1 MLSPDKVSAGLVQDW
16 SEEKNTDALD
26 LDNLLAAVRRQWFV
40 VAASV
45 MLAFALGA
53 VYLLTAV
60 PYFTA
65 SSSVLIDKGNGVLL
79 SRMSDAG
86 LPVNDEPTVLSEVEV
101 LKSDTI
107 SLAVVDKLNLT
118 NNPAFMDGG
127 KSAIASVISMVRQAF
142 DFSSWFNKDSVEAT
156 MDERRQ
162 RAAAMVEANMVVQR
176 VGKTYV
182 LSIDYTS
189 RSPQLAAQISA
200 AIADVYL
207 TDKLNSKYDAT
218 RRASEWLQQRIDEL
232 RQQALASDLAVQ
244 QFRRDNGLVATS
256 NGGLVSDQQ
265 LSELNSALI
274 KAQADTAQ
282 AIAKY
287 DRIQSIVD
295 SKRTD
300 AIVTDVLDSSISND
314 LRKKYLDAS
323 KRESE
328 ISSRL
333 GSSHIQAVRLRTEM
347 AEYERLLFAELS
359 RIAESYRS
367 DVDVARSREN
377 DLYNKVTQATS
388 VSAAAGETQVELREL
403 ERTADAYRN
412 LYQSFLSRFQEAS
425 QQQSFPVT
433 EARVISRATVPKSPS
448 YPKKP
453 LLMALFLVLGAG
465 VGTGIG
471 AFREFRDRFFRTG
484 DQVRENVSLEYLGS
498 APIVPVNNTPWDSGK
513 KLKPTEIFHLN
524 SSTSYVVDHPMSA
537 FAETMRSVK
546 IALDFRD
553 THASNK
559 VLGVVSTLPGEGK
572 STIASNLAELLA
584 SQGSKVLLID
594 ADMRNPG
601 ATRALGRHAEGGL
614 LEVLVG
620 QLPLENVLMF
630 DEKTRLAFVPA
641 VVNRRIPHSSQL
653 LSSMEMAN
661 TLDTARRLFDYV
673 IVDLPP
679 IGPVV
684 DARAI
689 SPHIDQFLFVV
700 EWGKTSRKIVRTLIE
715 REREIFEKCVGIVL
729 NKVDPDKMKLY
740 NTYGSSEYYSQRY
753 ASYYVDG

>member
-1 MLSPDKVSAGLVQDW
+1 M
-16 SEEKNTDALD
+16 
-26 LDNLLAAVRRQWFV
+26 LAAVRRQWFV

-314 LRKKYLDAS
+314 LRKNISTHQKESPKY
-323 KRESE
+323 R
-328 ISSRL
+328 
-333 GSSHIQAVRLRTEM
+333 
-347 AEYERLLFAELS
+347 
-359 RIAESYRS
+359 
-367 DVDVARSREN
+367 
-377 DLYNKVTQATS
+377 
-388 VSAAAGETQVELREL
+388 AG
-403 ERTADAYRN
+403 
-412 LYQSFLSRFQEAS
+412 
-425 QQQSFPVT
+425 
-433 EARVISRATVPKSPS
+433 
-448 YPKKP
+448 
-453 LLMALFLVLGAG
+453 
-465 VGTGIG
+465 
-471 AFREFRDRFFRTG
+471 
-484 DQVRENVSLEYLGS
+484 
-498 APIVPVNNTPWDSGK
+498 
-513 KLKPTEIFHLN
+513 
-524 SSTSYVVDHPMSA
+524 
-537 FAETMRSVK
+537 
-546 IALDFRD
+546 
-553 THASNK
+553 
-559 VLGVVSTLPGEGK
+559 
-572 STIASNLAELLA
+572 
-584 SQGSKVLLID
+584 
-594 ADMRNPG
+594 
-601 ATRALGRHAEGGL
+601 
-614 LEVLVG
+614 
-620 QLPLENVLMF
+620 
-630 DEKTRLAFVPA
+630 
-641 VVNRRIPHSSQL
+641 
-653 LSSMEMAN
+653 
-661 TLDTARRLFDYV
+661 
-673 IVDLPP
+673 
-679 IGPVV
+679 
-684 DARAI
+684 
-689 SPHIDQFLFVV
+689 
-700 EWGKTSRKIVRTLIE
+700 
-715 REREIFEKCVGIVL
+715 
-729 NKVDPDKMKLY
+729 
-740 NTYGSSEYYSQRY
+740 
-753 ASYYVDG
+753 